1 MFHESI
7 IQPNVVASQ
16 QLIVVYDAGS
26 ITTMSSNEKQAFAER
41 MNQVADLLNIP
52 DKGRQTHLGKRFK
65 VSQESARKWLQGEG
79 FPSTDKCI
87 EIAKAA
93 NVRFEWFMTGRGEK
107 PLYSNGHQQTHAVTE
122 PDSPGYLQLSDEE
135 RALLDLSAQ
144 IRGEVKDAWFNI
156 GTLLSKYVPE
166 RRQEDIGHK
175 PDRRKE
181 RWEPDMQARSKAEDR
196 RRNVK

>member
-7 IQPNVVASQ
+7 IQPNVVARQ

-26 ITTMSSNEKQAFAER
+26 ITTMSSNEKQAFAQR
-41 MNQVADLLNIP
+41 MNEVADLLDIP
-52 DKGRQTHLGKRFK
+52 DRGRQTHLGKRFK

-107 PLYSNGHQQTHAVTE
+107 PLYSNGQQKHGAAE
-122 PDSPGYLQLSDEE
+122 PSSPEYFQLSDDE
-135 RALLDLSAQ
+135 RAILELSAQ

-166 RRQEDIGHK
+166 RREEDVGHK
-175 PDRRKE
+175 PDRRQE
-181 RWEPDMQARSKAEDR
+181 RWEPDIQARRRTEIR
-196 RRNVK
+196 RRNTK